1 VISESLADGAAADDL
16 AAELAVKLDWSKSE
30 ALEFVENVRSRMVDE
45 YLNSPQGEQALRQAK
60 KDQGARHMLFGGLW
74 MVGGAVVSLITY
86 QAASGGGTY
95 FVFWGAV
102 VWGAIDFIK
111 GFAEWSSNQ

>member
-1 VISESLADGAAADDL
+1 
-16 AAELAVKLDWSKSE
+16 
-30 ALEFVENVRSRMVDE
+30 
-45 YLNSPQGEQALRQAK
+45 
-60 KDQGARHMLFGGLW
+60 MLFGGLW
-74 MVGGAVVSLITY
+74 MAGGAAISLITY

-111 GFAEWSSNQ
+111 GFSEWSSNQ